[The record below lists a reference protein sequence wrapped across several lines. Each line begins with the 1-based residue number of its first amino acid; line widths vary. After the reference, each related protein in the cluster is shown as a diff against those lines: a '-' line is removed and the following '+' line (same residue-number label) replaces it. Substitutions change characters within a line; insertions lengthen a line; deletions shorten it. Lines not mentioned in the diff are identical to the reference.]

1 MWAEAARWLGKFNE
15 AVLTTLDADGY
26 PVSVRLNAH
35 GYVAATGELP
45 VTMPET
51 LGAVAGPANL
61 LCHYHDEK
69 LWNLN
74 AIQIMGRLEKRGG
87 DWVFVTTK
95 FTPPSRWP
103 LWGFIVGLRRS
114 AQKYLDKRGLGRPEV
129 NWAAVKEI
137 WRRASSQR

>member
-1 MWAEAARWLGKFNE
+1 
-15 AVLTTLDADGY
+15 
-26 PVSVRLNAH
+26 
-35 GYVAATGELP
+35 
-45 VTMPET
+45 MPET

-74 AIQIMGRLEKRGG
+74 AIQIRGRLEKRGG

-103 LWGFIVGLRRS
+103 LWDSWWACGDRPRNISTS
-114 AQKYLDKRGLGRPEV
+114 ADSAGPR
-129 NWAAVKEI
+129 
-137 WRRASSQR
+137 